1 MAFQL
6 STGKWQRL
14 RSLTDEQGRFKM
26 MAIDQ
31 RGSLRRAIAKV
42 IGRDSQQIT
51 SEDLTQTKTT
61 ITKILAPYA
70 TAV

>member
-1 MAFQL
+1 
-6 STGKWQRL
+6 
-14 RSLTDEQGRFKM
+14 M

-51 SEDLTQTKTT
+51 SEDLTQTKTI